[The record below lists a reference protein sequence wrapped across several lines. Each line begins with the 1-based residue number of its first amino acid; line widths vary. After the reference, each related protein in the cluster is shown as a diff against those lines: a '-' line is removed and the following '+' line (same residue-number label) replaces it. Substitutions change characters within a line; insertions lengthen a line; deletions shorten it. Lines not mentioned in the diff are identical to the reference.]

1 MNMPTL
7 EPDENK
13 AGTEPTRR
21 RFLEFLGKLSFFA
34 AFGGIFT
41 STMRFMLPNVL
52 YEPSTSF
59 VIGTPKDFPPDS
71 TTFME
76 DSRMFV
82 FRRPEGLFAISAI
95 CTHLGCNVRWEEES
109 NGFECPCHGSSFD
122 KNGKNTGGPAPK
134 PLRWLE
140 ITMDS
145 EQMLVVDTRKE
156 VNKDFRLQ
164 V

>member
-1 MNMPTL
+1 MNTPT
-7 EPDENK
+7 PK
-13 AGTEPTRR
+13 TEKIDPVAVPARR
-21 RFLEFLGKLSFFA
+21 KFLEMLGKFSFFA

-59 VIGTPKDFPPDS
+59 VIGTPNDFPPDS
-71 TTFME
+71 ATFLE

-82 FRRPEGLFAISAI
+82 FRRQEGLFAISSI
-95 CTHLGCNVRWEEES
+95 CTHLGCNVRWEAEN

-122 KNGKNTGGPAPK
+122 KNGKNTSGPAPR
-134 PLRWLE
+134 PLRWLKLTLDDDRQL
-140 ITMDS
+140 I
-145 EQMLVVDTRKE
+145 VDTRDE
-156 VNKDFRLQ
+156 VDQDFRLQ